1 MKRVKATSLA
11 AGPLERGIS
20 LVIFIEVSTSTHVD
34 GEQGSMPFLFE
45 NSKDVFTRALDPCQ
59 STISR
64 GGNYICSATLLSHLH
79 E

>member
-20 LVIFIEVSTSTHVD
+20 LVIFTEVD
-34 GEQGSMPFLFE
+34 GEQGSMPFLIE